1 MNLRE
6 AAKKYI
12 RFLAGLPFVGRFVR
26 ILGAAWRGPQTRVEL
41 AEMRGALNEISR
53 RIEGLN
59 AREHLREVVDGY
71 GAAIRGM
78 EMSLRRHEIAFGTIR
93 GSLNGEILGHVRADI
108 QPLQEKLVE
117 FAHRSDELVSENSKA
132 NERLKWLSADNDNLR
147 SRLEFI
153 RKEMMFELRRQLRST
168 GETKSTFDGPRFLNK
183 ERIAA
188 LHPLKLNLGCGHIT
202 KPDHV
207 NVDYRE
213 LPGVDLVSD
222 VAALPF
228 DASSVSAIYAA
239 HLVEHFTLQS
249 LKDSVL
255 PHWISLLEAGG
266 SLTLI
271 APNSQAMIEGYMGGE
286 FTFKELREVTFG
298 GQEYEGDFHFTMLT
312 PEAASNLLREVGFQ
326 HVEIM
331 ASSRRNGD
339 CYEFELYAKK

>member
-6 AAKKYI
+6 AAKNCI
-12 RFLAGLPFVGRFVR
+12 RFLAGLPFVGRLVR
-26 ILGAAWRGPQTRVEL
+26 VLGAAWRGPQTRVEL
-41 AEMRGALNEISR
+41 AEIRGRLNEISHR
-53 RIEGLN
+53 LEGLN
-59 AREHLREVVDGY
+59 DREHLREVVDGY

-78 EMSLRRHEIAFGTIR
+78 EMSLRRHEVAFGNIR
-93 GSLNGEILGHVRADI
+93 GSLSGEILGHVRADV
-108 QPLQEKLVE
+108 QPLQEK
-117 FAHRSDELVSENSKA
+117 FAKFERRSDELASENRSA
-132 NERLKWLSADNDNLR
+132 NEKIKWLSTDNDNLR

-153 RKEMMFELRRQLRST
+153 RKEVMFELRRQLRSA
-168 GETKSTFDGPRFLNK
+168 GETKGAVDGPKFLNK
-183 ERIAA
+183 ERIAGM
-188 LHPLKLNLGCGHIT
+188 HPLRLNLGCGHIT
-202 KPDHV
+202 KPDYV

-239 HLVEHFTLQS
+239 HLVEHFSSQS

-255 PHWISLLEAGG
+255 PHWFNLLEAGG

-271 APNSQAMIEGYMGGE
+271 APNSQAMIAGYMAGE
-286 FTFKELREVTFG
+286 FTFEELREVTFG

-312 PEAASNLLREVGFQ
+312 PETASNLLQKIGFQ
-326 HVEIM
+326 HVEVM

-339 CYEFELYAKK
+339 CYEFELCAKK